1 MGNGDC
7 PGAAVSTTIG
17 ATLLRA
23 LAVVVATALLD
34 TYASNVISQ
43 RRAGV
48 EFSTYNKE
56 SFCILNML

>member
-7 PGAAVSTTIG
+7 PGAAVATTVG

-34 TYASNVISQ
+34 TYASNGISQ

-48 EFSTYNKE
+48 EFSTYNRE
-56 SFCILNML
+56 SLCTLNKL